1 MKTFKK
7 PYEALVPS
15 PVILVSCTD
24 GERTTIVTLAWAGT
38 ICSEP
43 PMLSISIR
51 PSRFS
56 HDIIE
61 ASGEFV
67 VNVPG
72 EDLLKVSDMCGT
84 RSGRDVNKFEE
95 YGLTKAE
102 STHVNAPMIEEC
114 PLNIECKVDN
124 ILRLGTHDMYVAEIV
139 GVHLDEEAFKK
150 NRHFVTMGI
159 EYWSLDRII
168 GKQGYTMKK

>member
-1 MKTFKK
+1 
-7 PYEALVPS
+7 
-15 PVILVSCTD
+15 
-24 GERTTIVTLAWAGT
+24 
-38 ICSEP
+38 
-43 PMLSISIR
+43 MLSISIR

-114 PLNIECKVDN
+114 PLNIECKVDTT
-124 ILRLGTHDMYVAEIV
+124 LRLGVHDMYVAEIV

-150 NRHFVTMGI
+150 NRPFVYVGSD
-159 EYWSLDRII
+159 YWSLDRIL
-168 GKQGYTMKK
+168 GKHGYTMKK